1 MPEHR
6 PNAGNSDTPSIGERR
21 IYERPFTSRVIKDAR
36 GYGWT
41 SAHFSFREG
50 GRMAVV
56 AGKGFPDLVMY
67 RRNEET
73 GKVEFVI
80 AELKARPQDK
90 PRPEQEKWLEAFD
103 DAQFPTYLWRPDNW
117 DEIESVL
124 KHGPAASETSE
135 ATSPKFALRHR
146 SDGRLP
152 ANFDEA
158 IDSLIEAI
166 DTDDMDSGDHAGLRR
181 MDPCEPNVPI
191 FWELI
196 SGRLMPPNPDIAKWG
211 LIMHGIALMSHGAG
225 SAHDST
231 TPIGRAL
238 YEGDGNSS
246 VALYSDSRLTKLLSA
261 RGSML
266 HQLLA
271 RMFRMLGN
279 KRCAFNWR
287 NMAWFIL
294 NEGYNEESAE
304 AARVEIARAYYRS
317 KSYNAR
323 QSQE

>member
-1 MPEHR
+1 MSEQR
-6 PNAGNSDTPSIGERR
+6 TDAGNAEAPSIRERR
-21 IYERPFTSRVIKDAR
+21 IYERPFTNGVIEDAR
-36 GYGWT
+36 KYGWT

-56 AGKGFPDLVMY
+56 AGRGFPDLVMY

-124 KHGPAASETSE
+124 KHGPAAAETSD
-135 ATSPKFALRHR
+135 ATSPKLARRHR

-152 ANFDEA
+152 VNFGEA
-158 IDSLIEAI
+158 IDGLVEAI
-166 DTDDMDSGDHAGLRR
+166 EDDNLRSGDHAGLRR
-181 MDPCEPNVPI
+181 MNPNNPDAPF
-191 FWELI
+191 FWK
-196 SGRLMPPNPDIAKWG
+196 LMSREGMPRNPDIRKWG

-225 SAHDST
+225 LAHNPRIPVGQAVYQVYT
-231 TPIGRAL
+231 ER
-238 YEGDGNSS
+238 
-246 VALYSDSRLTKLLSA
+246 RLATLLEA
-261 RGSML
+261 RGSTL
-266 HQLLA
+266 HSLLA
-271 RMFRMLGN
+271 RLFRMLGN
-279 KRCAFNWR
+279 QKCAFNWR
-287 NMAWFIL
+287 AMAWFIL
-294 NEGYNEESAE
+294 NEGYDEERAE
-304 AARVEIARAYYRS
+304 AARVEIARTYYQAE
-317 KSYNAR
+317 YNAQ